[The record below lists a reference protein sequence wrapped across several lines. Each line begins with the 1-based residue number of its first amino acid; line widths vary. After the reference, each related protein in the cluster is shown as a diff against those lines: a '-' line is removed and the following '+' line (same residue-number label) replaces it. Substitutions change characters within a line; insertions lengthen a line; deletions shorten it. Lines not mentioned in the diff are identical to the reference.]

1 MAAVDDF
8 LRGLLEFLGPAGILV
23 ALFLVFVIDA
33 MVIPALPELAFVVAY
48 SVPDPP
54 MSPWAWGALLVGLA
68 IAGEAVGN
76 TGLYLF
82 VQRAIIGR
90 GHMPKV
96 IERLMNRYVG
106 FLVLRDERII
116 LLNRLAP
123 IVPFVGAFI
132 AACRWDYRKSIAF
145 VVLGAAAKYSLLLFL
160 VAGIGLAY
168 DPGTARWVT
177 VGLVL
182 ALVAASAV
190 ASLVYRRRHGLAP
203 RGPA

>member
-68 IAGEAVGN
+68 VAGEAVGN

-82 VQRAIIGR
+82 VQRAIIAHRPLGGGLHPRLPGGLPQIHRVRRPRGR
-90 GHMPKV
+90 GEVLPPPLPRRGDRARVRSGHGP
-96 IERLMNRYVG
+96 VG
-106 FLVLRDERII
+106 HGRTRPRARRGLRRRVPRVPPPARPGAAWTRLVLLPR
-116 LLNRLAP
+116 
-123 IVPFVGAFI
+123 
-132 AACRWDYRKSIAF
+132 
-145 VVLGAAAKYSLLLFL
+145 VL
-160 VAGIGLAY
+160 
-168 DPGTARWVT
+168 R
-177 VGLVL
+177 VL
-182 ALVAASAV
+182 E
-190 ASLVYRRRHGLAP
+190 GPPP
-203 RGPA
+203 RA